1 VQSPIARPGA
11 ETREAEAL
19 LKRVIDAKGGIS
31 ALKAVRSVVAEAETV
46 LQLPQGPVSSSTTTY
61 IRYPDQFRVDARLG
75 DADVIQVYNAGD
87 AWTRDPAGVHDAPAA
102 MRDDFAASAR
112 RDTIPLLI
120 GADAG
125 RLAVRVLDEEAAD
138 GRPLRVLEI
147 SGGQLDPVKLY
158 LDRDMSIARQSY
170 LAAAGDGRVVRTD
183 EALSDYRTVGGVRIA
198 FRAQLLRDGR
208 PVLTRNLRRVQ
219 INTPVADSLFVR
231 PRQ

>member
-1 VQSPIARPGA
+1 MI
-11 ETREAEAL
+11 E
-19 LKRVIDAKGGIS
+19 AKGGLS
-31 ALKAVRSVVAEAETV
+31 ALKAVRSVVVDSETI
-46 LQLPQGPVSSSTTTY
+46 LQLPQGPVSSSTKTY

-75 DADVIQVYNAGD
+75 DADVVQVYNAGD

-102 MRDDFAASAR
+102 MRDDFAASVR

-120 GADAG
+120 GADAR
-125 RLAVRVLDEEAAD
+125 RLAVRVLDEEAPD

-158 LDRDMSIARQSY
+158 LDRDMSIARHSY
-170 LAAAGDGRVVRTD
+170 LVSGSDGRLVRME
-183 EALSDYRTVGGVRIA
+183 EALSDYRDVSGVRIA

-208 PVLTRNLRRVQ
+208 PVLTRSVRSAQ

-231 PRQ
+231 PQQ